1 MRFIVITPSKNADN
15 EYGIVSHML
24 NNGLP
29 TLHVRKPGFSKEEL
43 VNYIEHFTEEQ
54 QNKMVLHSHH
64 SILLDYDLK
73 GIHMSRR
80 HRRKQF
86 QSWLTQTKIEM
97 RMNRKISISSSS
109 KSLSSM
115 ADNYKTYEY
124 VMLTPVFTDP
134 QGHRPSFSP
143 LLLQQVLRSFPDK
156 IVARGG
162 ADAESIEK
170 ARDLGF
176 SGVAFHNFFWSHE
189 EPIKEF
195 GKVMERFNSLGITIQ

>member
-1 MRFIVITPSKNADN
+1 MRFIVITPSKNVDN

-29 TLHVRKPGFSKEEL
+29 ALHVRKPGFSKEEL
-43 VNYIEHFTEEQ
+43 VNYIEHFTDEQ
-54 QNKMVLHSHH
+54 QSKMVLHSHH
-64 SILLDYDLK
+64 NILLDYDLK

-80 HRRKQF
+80 HRRKHF
-86 QSWLTQTKIEM
+86 QSWLTLTKIEM
-97 RMNRKISISSSS
+97 RMNRKISVSSSS

-189 EPIKEF
+189 DPIKEF
-195 GKVMERFNSLGITIQ
+195 NNVMERFNSLGITIQ